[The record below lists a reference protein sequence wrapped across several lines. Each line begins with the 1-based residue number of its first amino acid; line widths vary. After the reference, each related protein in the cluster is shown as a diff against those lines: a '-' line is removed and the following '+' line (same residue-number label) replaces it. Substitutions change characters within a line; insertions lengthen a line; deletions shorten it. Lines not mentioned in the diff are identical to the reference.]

1 MHNIRT
7 HLNTTQSV
15 THESAIILET
25 YHNTVTVT
33 HESVIILETYLNTT
47 QSHKKSAN
55 ILETS
60 MGRLDFPAEWLRR
73 RCHPSKSLLVRT
85 A

>member
-15 THESAIILET
+15 TQESAIILET
-25 YHNTVTVT
+25 YHNTVT
-33 HESVIILETYLNTT
+33 HKSVIIFETYLNTT

-55 ILETS
+55 ILETC